1 MALAFEIIP
10 GRGISET
17 VSVQDRF
24 RIVHV
29 AATNNEESQLEGV
42 PLELAGQTLGDNYL
56 EELDY
61 VDQNVAYYRANRAKD
76 QSAVTVKVFS
86 LIGRLSDDFKALA
99 ERLDSAPKLR
109 QENIE
114 HIYEAGRKGDLFF
127 VAGERLEGE
136 TLAEKVE
143 RDGALPPTLALKFL
157 KCSLAALTALH
168 NRSHIH
174 GDICPETLFLSR
186 NGELKVTGINQT
198 RPANE
203 QLTLGGELLGNAD
216 YLAPE
221 RIDGR
226 ITDPNSDLYSL
237 GHTFYFLLTGRAPF
251 SGNSPIA
258 TMICHLN
265 QEPPDLQKLSD
276 GISEDYVKIFSKLT
290 GKTFDMRYQDTA
302 QTLADIKYSED
313 GRGNRIEIYK
323 KSESSERAL
332 TVVKTSLAGI
342 ILVILIIATFHAI
355 SGTLLYLNRL
365 DTPVDKVQI
374 PILPVKTNVSLEES
388 E

>member
-1 MALAFEIIP
+1 MAVAFEIVP

-24 RIVHV
+24 TIVSV
-29 AATNNEESQLEGV
+29 AANDDETHLEGV
-42 PLELAGQTLGDNYL
+42 PVELAGQTLGDNYL
-56 EELDY
+56 DALDY
-61 VDQNVAYYRANRAKD
+61 VDQGVAIYRGQRAKD
-76 QSAVTVKVFS
+76 QCEVSIKVFS
-86 LIGRLSDDFKALA
+86 LIGRLGDDYKALA
-99 ERLDSAPKLR
+99 ERMESAPKLR
-109 QENIE
+109 HE
-114 HIYEAGRKGDLFF
+114 HIELIYETGRKGDLFF

-143 RDGALPPTLALKFL
+143 RDGALPPPLALKVL
-157 KCSLAALTALH
+157 KNTLSALTALH

-174 GDICPETLFLSR
+174 GDVCPETLFLCR
-186 NGELKVTGINQT
+186 DGTLKVTGINQT
-198 RPANE
+198 RPASE

-226 ITDPNSDLYSL
+226 TTDPNSDLYSL

-265 QEPPDLQKLSD
+265 QEPPELQKMSD

-290 GKTFDMRYQDTA
+290 GKTYDMRYQDTS
-302 QTLADIKYSED
+302 QPLADIKYSED
-313 GRGNRIEIYK
+313 GRGNRIEFYK
-323 KSESSERAL
+323 QSETTDKAL
-332 TVVKTSLAGI
+332 SVIKTSLVGI
-342 ILVILIIATFHAI
+342 ILVLLIILAFHII
-355 SGTLLYLNRL
+355 SVSVLFLNRME
-365 DTPVDKVQI
+365 TPLNKVTV
-374 PILPVKTNVSLEES
+374 PILPTDSDNTEKPN
-388 E
+388 